1 MPGYLGKT
9 TNNPRDVTGQQA
21 QAERDSMWGPIPGEI
36 LTYDAAKGTATVRP
50 LYKPMHNGQPVDMP
64 DLYEVPV
71 DQPRTNGMGM
81 TFPIP
86 AGTKVMLAP
95 QMRAMDD
102 YEEGSDGAAYD
113 ARSFHLSTM
122 RASLAG
128 GDSLSAPLENADGD
142 NFHLR
147 FNADGSFGLRGSADG
162 KFQLTGA
169 EGEIFDILASAI
181 EKDAEGFQLLSTEP
195 ELVHTGEYASISAD
209 LAALAAKVRG
219 MMI

>member
-1 MPGYLGKT
+1 MPGYTGKT
-9 TNNPRDVTGQQA
+9 TNTTADVIGTYA
-21 QAERDSMWGPIPGEI
+21 QEETASMWGPIPGV
-36 LTYDAAKGTATVRP
+36 TVGAWNGRTVNVQP
-50 LYKPMHNGQPVDMP
+50 LYKPVVNGQKLDMP
-64 DLYEVPV
+64 VIYEVPV
-71 DQPRTNGMGM
+71 DQPMTGNGGM

-86 AGTKVMLAP
+86 AGTPVMLTP
-95 QMRAMDD
+95 QMRALDD
-102 YEEGSDGAAYD
+102 FEEGGEASAYD
-113 ARSFHLSTM
+113 ARQFHPSTM
-122 RASLAG
+122 RASLSG
-128 GDSLSAPLENADGD
+128 GESLSQNIQNIDLE

-147 FNADGSFGLRGSADG
+147 FNADGSFGLKGSADG